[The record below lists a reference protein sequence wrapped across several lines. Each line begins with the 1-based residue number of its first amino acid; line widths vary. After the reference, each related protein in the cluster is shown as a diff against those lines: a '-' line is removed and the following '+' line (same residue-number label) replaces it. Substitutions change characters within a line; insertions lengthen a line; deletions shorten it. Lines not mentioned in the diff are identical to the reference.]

1 MVARNSKMQK
11 KAQFVKRMWTRR
23 FGKIGGELRFYRSR
37 WAQYL
42 PVEYTVQD
50 RQNDLYAALL
60 QDNPYVRA
68 EAERRLALGWNFENS
83 VRNALVSV
91 QCDAQRISDIYGE
104 VHDRIQR
111 NDEVFEA
118 EVSKVMIE
126 IHNA

>member
-1 MVARNSKMQK
+1 MVAHNSKMQK

-42 PVEYTVQD
+42 PDDMPALSLED
-50 RQNDLYAALL
+50 RYAALL
-60 QDNPYVRA
+60 QGNPYVRT

-83 VRNALVSV
+83 VRNALISV
-91 QCDAQRISDIYGE
+91 QCDAQRVSDIYSE
-104 VHDRIQR
+104 VHARVVR

-118 EVSKVMIE
+118 EVSKVM
-126 IHNA
+126 HDLYHA